1 MGYIYD
7 GLDDDRKVNPGER
20 VDHKDQLEERRLASR
35 APKLGIAHHCA
46 HPGHVRVE
54 DHHRCG
60 RVIGFGNEGLALV
73 THFCPILPMAGG
85 L

>member
-7 GLDDDRKVNPGER
+7 GLDDDRKVNSGER
-20 VDHKDQLEERRLASR
+20 IDLKDQLAERRLAPR
-35 APKLGIAHHCA
+35 APKLGVAHH
-46 HPGHVRVE
+46 
-54 DHHRCG
+54 CG

-73 THFCPILPMAGG
+73 THFCPILRMAGG